1 MEIVGGGA
9 GDEELWRVFL
19 PDLKKMA
26 VPVVIFDGLGSSYGL
41 INLIIARVSNRE
53 GCRVLLRCVSSM
65 KVAGGGCPRRRRWWR
80 VGKKV
85 GRSVKRRVHRGKLG
99 VAL

>member
-1 MEIVGGGA
+1 MEG
-9 GDEELWRVFL
+9 FL

-53 GCRVLLRCVSSM
+53 G
-65 KVAGGGCPRRRRWWR
+65 
-80 VGKKV
+80 
-85 GRSVKRRVHRGKLG
+85 
-99 VAL
+99 

>member
-1 MEIVGGGA
+1 M
-9 GDEELWRVFL
+9 

-26 VPVVIFDGLGSSYGL
+26 APVVIFDGLGSSYGL

-53 GCRVLLRCVSSM
+53 GCRVLPRCVSSM
-65 KVAGGGCPRRRRWWR
+65 KFAGGDCPRRRRWWR
-80 VGKKV
+80 VRKKM
-85 GRSVKRRVHRGKLG
+85 GRSVKRRVHREEAR